1 MANTIPE
8 EQVRFT
14 DPDSLEAQVREYV
27 KVKSTIETM
36 EARQKILREALFA
49 HLDDEGYEDDKGNV
63 LLEFD
68 TEIDGVTRIE
78 KNRRVQR
85 KLDEAVADEIIAEH
99 GLEDEVYEMKRV
111 INEDALMAS
120 MYEGKVTEEEIDRM
134 FPAKVIWALVT
145 KKK

>member
-1 MANTIPE
+1 MANAIPE
-8 EQVRFT
+8 EQIRFT

-49 HLDDEGYEDDKGNV
+49 RLDEDGYEDDKGNV
-63 LLEFD
+63 LIEFD
-68 TEIDGVTRIE
+68 AEIDGVVRIE

-85 KLDEAVADEIIAEH
+85 KLDESIADEIIAEH
-99 GLEDEVYEMKRV
+99 GLEDAVYEMKRV

-120 MYEGKVTEEEIDRM
+120 MYDGKVTEEEIDRM